1 MKISKELI
9 LSELVKKYGSF
20 SSFASSEF
28 GYKLLP
34 NNKGQEVRC
43 VCPHH
48 TSESNNRGENCSI
61 NNEKLQFNCFSCQT
75 GGSPIDMVMQEKSL
89 EFSEACKW
97 LAEKL
102 GLKGTESLEK
112 TDVSIRR
119 KFASICHQNL
129 MAILAPSLAP
139 ERAKK
144 LAPYKEE
151 YENALHYLGTERGF
165 IKKSLKDFE
174 IGYCGFKGLE
184 IEEMFSLGYSVK
196 DLLMANI
203 MMESSKTG
211 KKFVPLKGRVTTM
224 ASRNLYGRKVVVEQ
238 GNEQYK
244 HYYTRSQQQ
253 IWNLNSCKNKEREIV
268 FVVEAIFD
276 GIAIQQYIN
285 KLQRNWAVVAT
296 CGTGGVKKEEL
307 VKILS
312 ETNPRTVMIIPDSDD
327 FIKNGKPHAV
337 GQKKGLEK
345 AYAFEK
351 AGQNT
356 RVVVLPNGKDPC
368 DLAKERMGAGKFLT
382 MVEKALYPVRY
393 EIYLEAN
400 FNRRESYD
408 QKQEFLNTC
417 KVILEKHR
425 ISLREDMLN
434 WIALL
439 IKAEN
444 KEEVRDFF
452 TNSFA
457 KRDVLDYFRKCYS
470 VGMKDEDI
478 IAHLK
483 TLM

>member
-1 MKISKELI
+1 MKLTKDL
-9 LSELVKKYGSF
+9 LMSELVKKYGGF
-20 SSFASSEF
+20 SAFASSEF
-28 GYKLLP
+28 GYKLVE
-34 NNKGQEVRC
+34 NKRRSKEVGC

-48 TSESNNRGENCSI
+48 TSDSNTRGDNCSI
-61 NNEKLQFNCFSCQT
+61 NDEKLQFNCFSCGT
-75 GGSPIDMVMQEKSL
+75 GGSPLDMIMLEKGL
-89 EFSEACKW
+89 DFSESCKW

-102 GLKGTESLEK
+102 GLKGNEVAEK

-129 MAILAPSLAP
+129 MAIKDPTSNP
-139 ERAKK
+139 DRAKK
-144 LAPYKEE
+144 LLPYQEE
-151 YENALHYLGTERGF
+151 YEGALRYLGGRGF
-165 IKKSLKDFE
+165 ISKSIKDFE
-174 IGYCGFKGLE
+174 IGYCGQKGLE
-184 IEEMFSLGYSVK
+184 IDEMFSLGYSVK
-196 DLLMANI
+196 DLLLANI
-203 MMESSKTG
+203 MMESPKTG

-224 ASRNLYGRKVVVEQ
+224 ASRNLYGRKVVVEK

-253 IWNLNSCKNKEREIV
+253 IWNLNSCQHKERDIV
-268 FVVEAIFD
+268 FIVEAIFD

-307 VKILS
+307 VEIIKK
-312 ETNPRTVMIIPDSDD
+312 TNPRTVMIIPDSDE
-327 FIKNGKPHAV
+327 FVKNGKRHAV
-337 GQKKGLEK
+337 GQRKGLEK
-345 AYAFEK
+345 AYLFEE

-368 DLAKERMGAGKFLT
+368 DLAKERMGASKFAE

-400 FNRRESYD
+400 WNKRRNYD
-408 QKQEFLNTC
+408 QKQEFLNAC
-417 KVILEKHR
+417 KQILGQHKV
-425 ISLREDMLN
+425 SLREDMLD
-434 WIALL
+434 WITLL
-439 IKAEN
+439 VKVN

-452 TNSFA
+452 TNSFTKA
-457 KRDVLDYFRKCYS
+457 DVLDYFKKCYAH
-470 VGMKDEDI
+470 GMKDEEI